1 MLLSANSSGVSFKLK
16 LTPKAARNALVR
28 IDRDVDNNGHL
39 RASVTTVPE
48 KGKANTALIKL
59 LSKKLALPKTSIRL
73 IAGELSR
80 YKTVQIDGEPE
91 TLTNEL
97 KAKFRELGLMG

>member
-1 MLLSANSSGVSFKLK
+1 MIDTGKNGVIFKLK
-16 LTPKAARNALVR
+16 LTPKAAKNALVR
-28 IDRDVDNNGHL
+28 IERDVDGKEYL

-48 KGKANTALIKL
+48 KGKANAALIKL
-59 LSKKLALPKTSIRL
+59 LSKKVGLPKTRIRL

-80 YKTVQIDGEPE
+80 YKTVHLSGEPE

-97 KAKFRELGLMG
+97 KARFRELGLMG